1 MQAMRV
7 RQVVTLGALLL
18 ALVHILFPW
27 IAIDG
32 VALVLIVIAVV
43 PWLAPLFRSLELP
56 GGWKVE
62 FQDLQKVAAKADDAG
77 LLARPPAAR
86 HRGAGAAQEP
96 GPEYAFQSVAD
107 RDPNLALA
115 GLRIELEKRLVEL
128 CSKHGIGT
136 AMQGMGRLL
145 RELAKIGVL
154 NADEEAVLADLVQ
167 MLNAAV
173 HGAEVDPR
181 ATEWAMDVGPQLI
194 EAFEEKLRAA

>member
-1 MQAMRV
+1 MRV

-77 LLARPPAAR
+77 LLARAPAERRAAR
-86 HRGAGAAQEP
+86 AAEEAH
-96 GPEYAFQSVAD
+96 PEYAFQSVAD

-128 CSKHGIGT
+128 CRRHGIGT
-136 AMQGMGRLL
+136 NMQGMGRLL

-154 NADEEAVLADLVQ
+154 NSDEEAVLADLVQ

>member
-1 MQAMRV
+1 MSADRI

-18 ALVHILFPW
+18 ALVHIVFPQV
-27 IAIDG
+27 AIDG

-77 LLARPPAAR
+77 LLARLPSEPHAAR
-86 HRGAGAAQEP
+86 AAADAH
-96 GPEYAFQSVAD
+96 PEYAFQSVAD

-128 CSKHGIGT
+128 CRRHGIGT
-136 AMQGMGRLL
+136 RMQGMGRLL
-145 RELAKIGVL
+145 AELAKIGVL
-154 NADEEAVLADLVQ
+154 NSDEEAVLADLVQ

>member
-1 MQAMRV
+1 MTADRV

-18 ALVHILFPW
+18 ALVHILFPQV
-27 IAIDG
+27 AIDG
-32 VALVLIVIAVV
+32 VALVLIIIAVV
-43 PWLAPLFRSLELP
+43 PWLAPLLRSLELP

-77 LLARPPAAR
+77 LLARAPAERRA
-86 HRGAGAAQEP
+86 AGAAEETH
-96 GPEYAFQSVAD
+96 PEYAFQSVAD

-128 CSKHGIGT
+128 CRRHGIGT
-136 AMQGMGRLL
+136 NMQGMGRLL

-154 NADEEAVLADLVQ
+154 NSDEEAVLADLVQ

>member
-1 MQAMRV
+1 MRAPNV
-7 RQVVTLGALLL
+7 RLIVTLAALLL
-18 ALVHILFPW
+18 ALVHILWPW

-62 FQDLQKVAAKADDAG
+62 FRDLQKVAAKADDAG
-77 LLARPPAAR
+77 LLARPTGAPHAAR
-86 HRGAGAAQEP
+86 SAGDD

-115 GLRIELEKRLVEL
+115 GLRIELEKRLVDL
-128 CSKHGIGT
+128 CVRHGIGT

-173 HGAEVDPR
+173 HGAQVDPR

-194 EAFEEKLRAA
+194 LALEEKLGPG

>member
-1 MQAMRV
+1 MQAAKIRL
-7 RQVVTLGALLL
+7 VVTLAALVL
-18 ALVHILFPW
+18 ALVHILFPN

-32 VALVLIVIAVV
+32 VALTLIVIAIV

-77 LLARPPAAR
+77 LLVRPAAAAP
-86 HRGAGAAQEP
+86 HAAGDAVEASPQ
-96 GPEYAFQSVAD
+96 YAFQSVAD

-128 CSKHGIGT
+128 CRQHGIGT
-136 AMQGMGRLL
+136 SMQGMGRLL

-154 NADEEAVLADLVQ
+154 NADEEAVLADLVH

-194 EAFEEKLRAA
+194 LAFEEKLRGN

>member
-1 MQAMRV
+1 MEAR
-7 RQVVTLGALLL
+7 RIRFVVTLSALVL
-18 ALVHILFPW
+18 ALVHILFPS

-77 LLARPPAAR
+77 LLARPSAERSAAR
-86 HRGAGAAQEP
+86 AVREP
-96 GPEYAFQSVAD
+96 EDYAFQSVAD

-115 GLRIELEKRLVEL
+115 GLRIELEKRLVQL
-128 CSKHGIGT
+128 CRRHGIGT

-145 RELAKIGVL
+145 HELAKIGVL
-154 NADEEAVLADLVQ
+154 NGDEEAVLADLTQ

-194 EAFEEKLRAA
+194 LALEEKLGAA

>member
-1 MQAMRV
+1 MNAAKIRL
-7 RQVVTLGALLL
+7 VVTLAALVL
-18 ALVHILFPW
+18 ALVHILFPQV
-27 IAIDG
+27 AIDG
-32 VALVLIVIAVV
+32 VALVLIVIAIV

-62 FQDLQKVAAKADDAG
+62 FQDLQKFAAKADDAG
-77 LLARPPAAR
+77 LLARPSAAP
-86 HRGAGAAQEP
+86 HAAGAAADVVP
-96 GPEYAFQSVAD
+96 DYAFQAVAD

-115 GLRIELEKRLVEL
+115 GLRIELEKRLVQL
-128 CSKHGIGT
+128 CERHGIGT
-136 AMQGMGRLL
+136 KMQGMGRLL
-145 RELAKIGVL
+145 HELAKIGVL

-194 EAFEEKLRAA
+194 LAFEEKLRA

>member
-1 MQAMRV
+1 VNAAKIRL
-7 RQVVTLGALLL
+7 VVTLAALVL
-18 ALVHILFPW
+18 ALVHILFPQV
-27 IAIDG
+27 AIDG
-32 VALVLIVIAVV
+32 VALVLIVIAIV

-62 FQDLQKVAAKADDAG
+62 FQDLQKFAAKADDAG
-77 LLARPPAAR
+77 LLAHPVALPHGAPAA
-86 HRGAGAAQEP
+86 ATP
-96 GPEYAFQSVAD
+96 DYAFQAVAD

-128 CSKHGIGT
+128 CRRHGIGT
-136 AMQGMGRLL
+136 NMQGMGRLL

-194 EAFEEKLRAA
+194 LAFEEKLRAA